1 MRGILRRWRAS
12 NRLWHSA
19 DVGRRLARAGL
30 ELPSA
35 QSEALARFLDLLI
48 RWNRVYNLTGI
59 RDSQELVDRHSS
71 RASRCGR
78 FCTASESPT
87 SAPAPGLPGLPLAIA
102 EPERAFTLIESRA
115 KRVRFLRQVIVELG
129 LRNAVVAHGRAEHL
143 RPEQPF
149 ATVLA
154 RAVAPPA
161 ELLEICRN
169 LTAPGSILLLLT
181 AAHLQTQFAG
191 LAPDFVQR
199 AGRARTRRAEAQE
212 LDRVVGADGMTTV
225 IASREPEGRRRQ
237 DDHRVNLAASL
248 AATQRRVLLV
258 DLDPQANATMGS
270 GVDKNALERTICDVL
285 LDESAA
291 AERRCRRRPKA
302 ASRCCRATRS

>member
-1 MRGILRRWRAS
+1 MPRAES
-12 NRLWHSA
+12 SPSAA
-19 DVGRRLARAGL
+19 DVARRLARAGV
-30 ELPSA
+30 ELPKPQA
-35 QSEALARFLDLLI
+35 EALAGFLDLLI

-59 RDSQELVDRHSS
+59 REPSELVERHLV
-71 RASRCGR
+71 
-78 FCTASESPT
+78 ESLALRPLLRGERIADVGT
-87 SAPAPGLPGLPLAIA
+87 GAGLPGLPLAIT

-181 AAHLQTQFAG
+181 AAHLQAQFGG
-191 LAPDFVQR
+191 LAPDFQPR
-199 AGRARTRRAEAQE
+199 AVELAR
-212 LDRVVGADGMTTV
+212 GAPRLKSS
-225 IASREPEGRRRQ
+225 I
-237 DDHRVNLAASL
+237 
-248 AATQRRVLLV
+248 VL
-258 DLDPQANATMGS
+258 
-270 GVDKNALERTICDVL
+270 LERT
-285 LDESAA
+285 E
-291 AERRCRRRPKA
+291 
-302 ASRCCRATRS
+302 

>member
-1 MRGILRRWRAS
+1 MARVESFSAAS
-12 NRLWHSA
+12 

-30 ELPSA
+30 ELPKP

-59 RDSQELVDRHSS
+59 RDAGELVDRHLI
-71 RASRCGR
+71 
-78 FCTASESPT
+78 ESLALRPLLRGERIADVGT
-87 SAPAPGLPGLPLAIA
+87 GAGLPGLPLAIT
-102 EPERAFTLIESRA
+102 EPDRAFTLIESRA

-143 RPEQPF
+143 RPAQPF

-199 AGRARTRRAEAQE
+199 A
-212 LDRVVGADGMTTV
+212 
-225 IASREPEGRRRQ
+225 
-237 DDHRVNLAASL
+237 
-248 AATQRRVLLV
+248 V
-258 DLDPQANATMGS
+258 DLPS
-270 GVDKNALERTICDVL
+270 GAPRLKSSIVLLERT
-285 LDESAA
+285 E
-291 AERRCRRRPKA
+291 
-302 ASRCCRATRS
+302 